1 MPLVGVGIVNFAEV
15 GSTNPEMLKLLTDM
29 SRSDVWESF
38 LEKYSPLIR
47 CYCDQKR
54 LTTEESTEIYSR
66 VIFIL
71 VSTFADPNKR
81 VRVSFR
87 GYLRKIISTE
97 IGRLLREKQ
106 QDLTINNSNE
116 ALLNA
121 LISCRFDYS
130 REMEEFEQRLIWRL
144 EVLSVIFETVKQRV
158 QKQTWQLFWDV
169 TVKGKE
175 YDEVSKQR
183 GINYVTVVKSNNR
196 VIDMIQLE
204 ALKNDLFR
212 E

>member
-1 MPLVGVGIVNFAEV
+1 
-15 GSTNPEMLKLLTDM
+15 
-29 SRSDVWESF
+29 
-38 LEKYSPLIR
+38 
-47 CYCDQKR
+47 
-54 LTTEESTEIYSR
+54 
-66 VIFIL
+66 
-71 VSTFADPNKR
+71 
-81 VRVSFR
+81 
-87 GYLRKIISTE
+87 
-97 IGRLLREKQ
+97 
-106 QDLTINNSNE
+106 
-116 ALLNA
+116 
-121 LISCRFDYS
+121 
-130 REMEEFEQRLIWRL
+130 MEEFEQRLIWRL
-144 EVLSVIFETVKQRV
+144 EVLSVIFETVNQRV